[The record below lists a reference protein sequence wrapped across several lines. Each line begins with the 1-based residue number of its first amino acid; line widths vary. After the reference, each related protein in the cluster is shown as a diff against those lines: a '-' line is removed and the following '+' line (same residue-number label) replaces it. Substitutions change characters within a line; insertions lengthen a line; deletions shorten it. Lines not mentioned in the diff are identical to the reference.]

1 MRVARLLLFPGLLGV
16 LAPPAAAA
24 QQHWGIA
31 VELGKA
37 SFNGHASSTATS
49 PETAG
54 HPSPTTTWGLR
65 VSLDG
70 PTVGF
75 SLGVLFANTGVQFE
89 SEEAAVESR
98 GILGVLELSPQV
110 SLVLLRPREVAFRL
124 HLGAVL
130 DHWSPEGGAT
140 RTAIGGLGG
149 LSLDIPFSSRFGAE
163 VRWETILTESIF
175 EENELPP
182 GFSRKSGWSER
193 WVLGVRYG
201 L

>member
-1 MRVARLLLFPGLLGV
+1 VRIARLLLFPGLLGGFA
-16 LAPPAAAA
+16 APLFA

-37 SFNGHASSTATS
+37 SFNGHSSTTATS
-49 PETAG
+49 PETTG

-65 VSLDG
+65 ASRTG
-70 PTVGF
+70 PKVGF
-75 SLGVLFANTGVQFE
+75 SLGVLFTNTGVQFE

-98 GILGVLELSPQV
+98 GLLGLLEVSPQV
-110 SLVLLRPREVAFRL
+110 TFVLLRPREVAVRI

-130 DHWSPEGGAT
+130 DHWSPEGADT
-140 RTAIGGLGG
+140 RTSLGGLGA

-163 VRWETILTESIF
+163 VRWETILTESVF
-175 EENELPP
+175 QEDELPP
-182 GFSRKSGWSER
+182 EFSLKSGWSER
-193 WVLGVRYG
+193 WVFGVRYG

>member
-16 LAPPAAAA
+16 FAAPLTA

-37 SFNGHASSTATS
+37 SFNGHGRSTATS
-49 PETAG
+49 PETTG

-65 VSLDG
+65 VSRTG
-70 PTVGF
+70 PRVGF

-89 SEEAAVESR
+89 SEDAALESR
-98 GILGVLELSPQV
+98 GLLGLLEVSPQV
-110 SLVLLRPREVAFRL
+110 SFVLLRPREVAVRI
-124 HLGAVL
+124 HLGGVL
-130 DHWSPEGGAT
+130 DHWSPEGANT
-140 RTAIGGLGG
+140 RTSFGGLGA
-149 LSLDIPFSSRFGAE
+149 LSLDLPFSSRISAE
-163 VRWETILTESIF
+163 VRWETILTGSVF
-175 EENELPP
+175 EEDELPP
-182 GFSRKSGWSER
+182 EFSLKSGWSER